1 MTEAELE
8 ERITDQMDRERVADA
23 ILALEIKQLKEAV
36 ERVEQVSNIQKG
48 GG

>member
-36 ERVEQVSNIQKG
+36 DRIEKIGNLQKG